1 MFAGFSFN
9 GYSAFAA
16 ASAHN
21 NANNSG
27 VLSAPPSPT
36 PSSPSP
42 VKGRSSGGASSSS
55 TPLLRPVSSSPSRSS
70 RDKSVDKSLPNLGL
84 FSSNGRLS
92 SVRSSESN
100 A

>member
-9 GYSAFAA
+9 GYSALA
-16 ASAHN
+16 ASASN
-21 NANNSG
+21 NVNNSG
-27 VLSAPPSPT
+27 VLSAPPSPF
-36 PSSPSP
+36 PASPSP
-42 VKGRSSGGASSSS
+42 TKRSNGAPS
-55 TPLLRPVSSSPSRSS
+55 TPLLRPMSSPSRSS

-92 SVRSSESN
+92 SVRTSEGSN